1 MSYPNGAQLQPLIET
16 SSVSHMY
23 DRETGLMT
31 TEGEQL
37 VATAMDLLQAS
48 IFAMVESKGFH
59 ENGRPFSEEVA
70 LMHSELS
77 EALES
82 WRDSEPTL
90 WFADKESPLRQF
102 PDPYSDSGNVRKAE
116 GASAELA
123 DTIIRICDSAET
135 RQMSLAEALILKL
148 RYNAGRPRMHEKSA

>member
-1 MSYPNGAQLQPLIET
+1 MSYPTGAQLSPLVET
-16 SSVSHMY
+16 GNISSMY
-23 DRETGLMT
+23 DPKTGLMT
-31 TEGEQL
+31 EEGERL

-59 ENGRPFSEEVA
+59 ESGRPFSEEIA

-82 WRDSEPTL
+82 WRDSEPIL

-102 PDPYSDSGNVRKAE
+102 PDPYNDSGNVRKAE

-148 RYNAGRPRMHEKSA
+148 RYNATRQRMHGKGA